1 MIHFTCD
8 LCHRAIDCED
18 EVRYVVRLEVY
29 ASLDA
34 DADPGEERDH
44 LQEIED
50 ILEGVDDLS
59 DPDVGADVY
68 HQARYDLCSACR
80 KRFVKNPLGRGVAA
94 NLDFSNN

>member
-8 LCHRAIDCED
+8 MCHRAIDSED
-18 EVRYVVRLEVY
+18 EIRFTVRLEVF
-29 ASLDA
+29 ASMGPGTDA
-34 DADPGEERDH
+34 DEERDH

-50 ILEGVDDLS
+50 ILESVDDLEGDAVS
-59 DPDVGADVY
+59 SDVY

-80 KRFVKNPLGRGVAA
+80 KRFLKNPLGRGVAA